1 MYQKIYDF
9 CKVKNKGMCF
19 KNGTEPTPRVN
30 FITDLCE
37 KEGLDYELDVW
48 GEVSKAA
55 EYTIFDIPE
64 IADHI
69 KDEDYE
75 EVRDLYDR
83 FQEEAKELL
92 SSAGIDS
99 EPEDLTPEE
108 MDMLGEDFYDLFD
121 EYSQK
126 VSAIVGEIGT
136 PANNFYNIMLM
147 GNSDKFV
154 VAHHDIVNPA
164 SDNANDNS
172 CSVIN
177 ALTIKKLRPEI
188 NVVILDGEEP
198 GGIGSKRLAE
208 RIKDGEFRCKWV
220 LNLELTG
227 RGGKNFFVG
236 AMGTDLTQWISNRF
250 ECPIVKVPF
259 NDSVIFKKYG
269 INSTVINPLPITEK
283 ETPIVTKDG
292 EYLDYSMLFNCH
304 RMEDSI
310 STINT
315 DDMEEFVT
323 EVCLKIID
331 EA

>member
-69 KDEDYE
+69 KDEDYD

-83 FQEEAKELL
+83 FQEEARELL

-108 MDMLGEDFYDLFD
+108 MDMLGDDFYDLFD

-147 GNSDKFV
+147 GSSDKFV

-198 GGIGSKRLAE
+198 VSL
-208 RIKDGEFRCKWV
+208 
-220 LNLELTG
+220 
-227 RGGKNFFVG
+227 
-236 AMGTDLTQWISNRF
+236 
-250 ECPIVKVPF
+250 
-259 NDSVIFKKYG
+259 
-269 INSTVINPLPITEK
+269 
-283 ETPIVTKDG
+283 
-292 EYLDYSMLFNCH
+292 
-304 RMEDSI
+304 
-310 STINT
+310 
-315 DDMEEFVT
+315 
-323 EVCLKIID
+323 
-331 EA
+331 